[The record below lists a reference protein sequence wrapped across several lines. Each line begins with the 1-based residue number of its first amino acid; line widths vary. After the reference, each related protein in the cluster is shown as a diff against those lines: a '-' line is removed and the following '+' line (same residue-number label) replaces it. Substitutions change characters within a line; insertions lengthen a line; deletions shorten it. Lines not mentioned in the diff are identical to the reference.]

1 MRATRYGRHEADTMT
16 GRRIVGEGEIRGL
29 CAGIAADLAPVA
41 VKSFLTGELFELEA
55 YQAHKRGL
63 PEPTGAEWRAGFEH
77 GMTRALVRLFYTM
90 PLPKWRHAVRVLGE
104 EIRREAELSRQVTQ
118 YEDDGTLPF

>member
-1 MRATRYGRHEADTMT
+1 MRPTRYGRHEADAMT

-41 VKSFLTGELFELEA
+41 VKSFLAGELFELEA

-63 PEPTGAEWRAGFEH
+63 PEPNGAEWRAGFEH

-90 PLPKWRHAVRVLGE
+90 PLPKWRDAVRKLGE
-104 EIRREAELSRQVTQ
+104 EVRREAEMSRRSTI
-118 YEDDGTLPF
+118 YKDDGTLPF

>member
-1 MRATRYGRHEADTMT
+1 MRATRYGRHEAEASR
-16 GRRIVGEGEIRGL
+16 GRRIVGESEIRGL

-41 VKSFLTGELFELEA
+41 VKSYLAGELYELEA
-55 YQAHKRGL
+55 YQAHKHCR
-63 PEPTGAEWRAGFEH
+63 PAPDGAEWRAGFEH

-90 PLPKWRHAVRVLGE
+90 PLSKWRHAVRVLGE

>member
-16 GRRIVGEGEIRGL
+16 GRRIVGEAEIRGL
-29 CAGIAADLAPVA
+29 CAGVAADLSPVA
-41 VKSFLTGELFELEA
+41 VKSYLSGPVYEIDCYEA
-55 YQAHKRGL
+55 NKHLL

-90 PLPKWRHAVRVLGE
+90 PLPKWRHAVRVLDE

-118 YEDDGTLPF
+118 YEDDGRLPF